1 MYNTFLTDCEASDID
16 QQVAKVLRGIG
27 NPEPPLRLEDVRE
40 LLELDLKF
48 YSSNNDGYVRET
60 ISRIKV
66 AGKQILKRPTIL
78 LDAIQKRDLKA
89 LWVPDRKRILIDETL
104 PRLKWRWS
112 EGHEIGHSIIPWHD
126 EMMHGDNKRTLTPSA
141 EQQLEAEANF
151 AAGRLLFLGDKFKER
166 LLSNPLTY
174 ASIDDLAT
182 VFGNTKTTTLWR
194 AVETLEV
201 PAFGLVTQHPS
212 QPVDQDKPTVRYF
225 VRSKAFK
232 EQFSRVTTQFLF
244 AQLGPVCRSGNG
256 PIGRAD
262 VLLTDLNSDQ
272 HVFCL
277 EAFHN
282 SYETLTLGTHQR
294 LRKLAVAV

>member
-1 MYNTFLTDCEASDID
+1 MTDSEANDID
-16 QQVAKVLRGIG
+16 QQVAKILRGLG
-27 NPEPPLRLEDVRE
+27 NPEPPLCLDDVRE

-48 YSSNNDGYVRET
+48 YSSDNDGYVRET

-66 AGKQILKRPTIL
+66 AGKQILRRPTIV
-78 LDAIQKRDLKA
+78 LDVIKKRDLKA

-104 PRLKWRWS
+104 HKLKWRWS

-126 EMMHGDNKRTLTPSA
+126 DMMHGDNKRTLTPSA

-151 AAGRLLFLGDKFKER
+151 AAGRLLFLGDKFQER
-166 LLSNPLTY
+166 LLSSPLNY
-174 ASIDDLAT
+174 ASIDGLAKE
-182 VFGNTKTTTLWR
+182 FGNTKTTTLWR
-194 AVETLEV
+194 AVETLSV

-212 QPVDQDKPTVRYF
+212 QHIDPDKPLVRYF

-232 EQFSRVTTQFLF
+232 EQFPGITTQFLF
-244 AQLGPVCRSGNG
+244 SQLSSACRPGNG
-256 PIGRAD
+256 PIGQTD
-262 VLLTDLNSDQ
+262 VLLTDSNGDQ

-282 SYETLTLGTHQR
+282 SYEIS
-294 LRKLAVAV
+294 VAEQFAT

>member
-1 MYNTFLTDCEASDID
+1 MFNTYLTDSETNDID
-16 QQVAKVLRGIG
+16 QQVAKVLRGLG
-27 NPEPPLRLEDVRE
+27 NPEPPLCLDDVRE

-48 YSSNNDGYVRET
+48 YSSDNDGYVRET

-66 AGKQILKRPTIL
+66 AGKQILRRPEIL

-104 PRLKWRWS
+104 PKLKWRWS

-126 EMMHGDNKRTLTPSA
+126 DMMHGDDKRTLTPSA

-151 AAGRLLFLGDKFKER
+151 AAGRLLFLGDKFQER
-166 LLSNPLTY
+166 LLSSPLNY
-174 ASIDDLAT
+174 ASINSLAT
-182 VFGNTKTTTLWR
+182 EFGNTKTTTLWR

-212 QPVDQDKPTVRYF
+212 QQIDPDKPLVRYF
-225 VRSKAFK
+225 VGSKAFK
-232 EQFSRVTTQFLF
+232 EQFPGVTTQFLF
-244 AQLGPVCRSGNG
+244 AQLSPACRPGNG
-256 PIGRAD
+256 PIGQTD
-262 VLLTDLNSDQ
+262 VLLTDSNGDQ

-282 SYETLTLGTHQR
+282 SYETLTLGTHQQS
-294 LRKLAVAV
+294 RKLAVAV